1 MPGPLFVTNL
11 QKIAGLARERRLVSI
26 FHLPEFVHHGG
37 VLSYGPDRND
47 LFRRAATYVD
57 RLLKG
62 ARPTDLPVEQPTK
75 FDLSINLATARAIG
89 LTVPALVLAQA
100 AEVIE

>member
-1 MPGPLFVTNL
+1 
-11 QKIAGLARERRLVSI
+11 
-26 FHLPEFVHHGG
+26 

-89 LTVPALVLAQA
+89 LSVPALVLAQA